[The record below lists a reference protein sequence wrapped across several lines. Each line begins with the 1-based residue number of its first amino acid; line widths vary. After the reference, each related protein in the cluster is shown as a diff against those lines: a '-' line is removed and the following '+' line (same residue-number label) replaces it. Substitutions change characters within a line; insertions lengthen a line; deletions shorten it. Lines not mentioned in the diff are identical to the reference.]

1 LYSNAFTG
9 ALRPDTNGNDTRT
22 IIETQSFNRMT
33 IPETPMVTG
42 APSAAVEVHPLA
54 IDAPKVGSSIQ
65 NLCVVEIRAY
75 PCGDYI
81 ACSEEELSF
90 KHSNWINS
98 VTQLTKLRYHGSF
111 DGTWGY
117 FDRRMV
123 RISFALD
130 PPLQTH
136 IVRNPLNGRYLTC
149 KHGDSLF
156 ITVSINNPSVAI
168 ISDPKPAHSA

>member
-1 LYSNAFTG
+1 
-9 ALRPDTNGNDTRT
+9 
-22 IIETQSFNRMT
+22 
-33 IPETPMVTG
+33 
-42 APSAAVEVHPLA
+42 
-54 IDAPKVGSSIQ
+54 
-65 NLCVVEIRAY
+65 
-75 PCGDYI
+75 
-81 ACSEEELSF
+81 
-90 KHSNWINS
+90 
-98 VTQLTKLRYHGSF
+98 
-111 DGTWGY
+111 
-117 FDRRMV
+117 MV

>member
-1 LYSNAFTG
+1 
-9 ALRPDTNGNDTRT
+9 
-22 IIETQSFNRMT
+22 MT

-90 KHSNWINS
+90 KHGNWMNS
-98 VTQLTKLRYHGSF
+98 VIQLTKLRYHGSF

-123 RISFALD
+123 KISFALD

-136 IVRNPLNGRYLTC
+136 IVRNPLNGRYLTYQ
-149 KHGDSLF
+149 HGDSLF
-156 ITVSINNPSVAI
+156 ITVSINNPPVAI